1 MTAHLMKA
9 AVSMIPAPKTPVGRR
24 ARAGGAKSSAAAPKQ
39 QSGASNGR
47 RLQAAEPATSAW
59 YDGARAPRANGHLRL
74 VELYRAD
81 PMDRVELVKTGV
93 PAAGFVALASDLG
106 MAKERLAV
114 TLGLARATVDRKI
127 RDNKV
132 LSPDESS
139 RVLGMASLVGQV
151 QSLVA
156 ESGQVQGF
164 DAGAWVS
171 HWLEQPVPALGGRRP
186 AELMDTSEGQA
197 IVSRLVAQLQSGAY
211 A

>member
-1 MTAHLMKA
+1 MSSIL
-9 AVSMIPAPKTPVGRR
+9 AVHKPLKRSSR
-24 ARAGGAKSSAAAPKQ
+24 ARVAKVSVAAPK
-39 QSGASNGR
+39 
-47 RLQAAEPATSAW
+47 L
-59 YDGARAPRANGHLRL
+59 HLIDVYL
-74 VELYRAD
+74 AD
-81 PMDRVELVKTGV
+81 PMDRVALVKTGV
-93 PAAGFVALASDLG
+93 PAADFVALASDLR
-106 MAKERLAV
+106 MPKERLAS

-127 RDNKV
+127 RDNKL

-139 RVLGMASLVGQV
+139 RMLGMASLIGQV

-156 ESGQVQGF
+156 ESGEPQGF

-197 IVSRLVAQLQSGAY
+197 IVSRLVAQMQSGAY

>member
-1 MTAHLMKA
+1 MASSSA
-9 AVSMIPAPKTPVGRR
+9 SKTPRGRR
-24 ARAGGAKSSAAAPKQ
+24 ARGAVAKSTAEPPARR
-39 QSGASNGR
+39 GASLPAR
-47 RLQAAEPATSAW
+47 ADRPLQAGEPAANSW
-59 YDGARAPRANGHLRL
+59 YRGAEARRAGGHLRL

-93 PAAGFVALASDLG
+93 PAAGFVALASKLR
-106 MAKERLAV
+106 MPKERLAL

-127 RDNKV
+127 RDNKL

-156 ESGQVQGF
+156 ESGQAEDF

-171 HWLEQPVPALGGRRP
+171 NWLEQPVPALGGRRP

-197 IVSRLVAQLQSGAY
+197 IVSRLVAQMQSGAY

>member
-1 MTAHLMKA
+1 MTSISASKTPGGRRTRRAGAKA
-9 AVSMIPAPKTPVGRR
+9 ASESSAKRATPVSAQTNGR
-24 ARAGGAKSSAAAPKQ
+24 ALQASEPAANTWYGGANAQRAA
-39 QSGASNGR
+39 
-47 RLQAAEPATSAW
+47 
-59 YDGARAPRANGHLRL
+59 GHLRL

-93 PAAGFVALASDLG
+93 PAAGFVALASNLH
-106 MAKERLAV
+106 MPKERLAI

-127 RDNKV
+127 RDNKL

-156 ESGQVQGF
+156 ESGRADGF

-171 HWLEQPVPALGGRRP
+171 NWLEQPVPALGGRRP

-197 IVSRLVAQLQSGAY
+197 IVSRLVTQMQSGAY

>member
-1 MTAHLMKA
+1 MTTIRASK
-9 AVSMIPAPKTPVGRR
+9 VPGGRR
-24 ARAGGAKSSAAAPKQ
+24 TRAAAAKPTTELLEKRGTATVPAQ
-39 QSGASNGR
+39 SNGR
-47 RLQAAEPATSAW
+47 RALASEPVPTTWYSAKAQRAE
-59 YDGARAPRANGHLRL
+59 RHLLL
-74 VELYRAD
+74 VDLYRAD
-81 PMDRVELVKTGV
+81 PMERVELVKTGV
-93 PAAGFVALASDLG
+93 PAAGFVALASN
-106 MAKERLAV
+106 MHMPKERLAS

-127 RDNKV
+127 RDNKI

-156 ESGQVQGF
+156 ESGDAQDF

-171 HWLEQPVPALGGRRP
+171 NWLERPVPALGDRRP

-197 IVSRLVAQLQSGAY
+197 IVSRLVAQMQSGAY